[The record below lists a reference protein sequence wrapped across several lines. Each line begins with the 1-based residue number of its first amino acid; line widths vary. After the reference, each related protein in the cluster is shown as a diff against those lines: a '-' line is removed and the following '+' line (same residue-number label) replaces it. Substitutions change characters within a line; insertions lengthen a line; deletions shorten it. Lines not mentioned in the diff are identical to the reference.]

1 MNKIADVVI
10 VGGGILGVAVAWALA
25 ERRFKVVL
33 LEEKSLC
40 AGTTGC
46 TFGWL
51 NATSKTSDRTYHH
64 LNTRGMA
71 VYTEL
76 EARWGREALGM
87 CGGGYLAWVDR
98 DDAHAVD
105 GLYDRIRRLQQWDYP
120 AELLEL
126 DTMRLLEPQVR
137 FPSTALGLFA
147 PADRWV
153 EAPMLARFFAGRVRA
168 LGGEIRENCP
178 ANAFRLDAAGR
189 LAAVVTPQGEIAT
202 ARAVLAGGMHLPTLV
217 RMAARD
223 PIDSERFAVR
233 RIPGLLVQTPPGSAM
248 GLIERLVEPL
258 DGSGLHL
265 RPTLAG
271 GVMLGADGIDEQ
283 LDDLPPGEEPQALA
297 AELLHSA
304 ARHLKALG
312 DPGLA
317 ARSQIGVGVR
327 PVPADGF
334 PIVGPLASAPD
345 VYGAVTH
352 SGITLAPLLG
362 RLLAEEIA
370 TGRCPDLLEPYR
382 PARFVGAAVH

>member
-1 MNKIADVVI
+1 MQTLADVVI
-10 VGGGILGVAVAWALA
+10 VGGGILGVAAAWALA

-33 LEEKSLC
+33 LEERSLS

-51 NATSKTSDRTYHH
+51 NATAKTTDWTYHR
-64 LNTRGMA
+64 LNARGMA

-87 CGGGYLAWVDR
+87 RGGGYLAWVGG
-98 DDAHAVD
+98 DDAQAVD
-105 GLYDRIRRLQQWDYP
+105 RLCDQIRRLQQWDYP

-126 DTMRLLEPQVR
+126 DTMQLLEPQVR

-153 EAPMLARFFAGRVRA
+153 EAPVLARFFAGRVRS

-178 ANAFRLDAAGR
+178 ALAFRYDATGR
-189 LAAVVTPQGEIAT
+189 LAAVMSSQGEITA
-202 ARAVLAGGMHLPTLV
+202 ARAVLAGGIHLPTLV

-223 PIDSERFAVR
+223 PLDSERFAVR
-233 RIPGLLVQTPPGSAM
+233 RVPGLLVQTPPGSAL

-265 RPTLAG
+265 RPTPAG
-271 GVMLGADGIDEQ
+271 GVMLGADGIDER
-283 LDDLPPGEEPQALA
+283 LGDVAPGEEPLALA
-297 AELLHSA
+297 AELLRSA
-304 ARHLKALG
+304 ARHLKAL
-312 DPGLA
+312 DAPGLA

-345 VYGAVTH
+345 VYGVVTH

-382 PARFVGAAVH
+382 PTRFVGAAVH

>member
-1 MNKIADVVI
+1 MKPLADVVI

-33 LEEKSLC
+33 LEEKSLS
-40 AGTTGC
+40 AGATGC

-51 NATSKTSDRTYHH
+51 NATSKTTDWTYHR
-64 LNTRGMA
+64 LNARGMEI
-71 VYTEL
+71 YIEL
-76 EARWGREALGM
+76 EARWGCEALGM
-87 CGGGYLAWVDR
+87 GGGGYLAWVNG
-98 DDAHAVD
+98 DDSNAVD
-105 GLYDRIRRLQQWDYP
+105 SLYDQIRRLQQWDYP

-126 DTMRLLEPQVR
+126 DTLRLLEPQVR
-137 FPSTALGLFA
+137 FPSAALGLFA

-153 EAPMLARFFAGRVRA
+153 EAPVLAGFFAGRVRS
-168 LGGEIRENCP
+168 LGGEIRERCP
-178 ANAFRLDAAGR
+178 AVAFRFEDAGH

-202 ARAVLAGGMHLPTLV
+202 AIAVLTGGIHLPALV

-223 PIDSERFAVR
+223 PIDGERFAVR
-233 RIPGLLVQTPPGSAM
+233 RVPGLLVQTPPGSAI

-271 GVMLGADGIDEQ
+271 GVMLGADGIDER
-283 LDDLPPGEEPQALA
+283 LGDLPPGEEPQAQA

-304 ARHLKALG
+304 ARHLKALD
-312 DPGLA
+312 DPGLT
-317 ARSQIGVGVR
+317 ARSKIGVGVR

-334 PIVGPLASAPD
+334 PIVGPLASAPG
-345 VYGAVTH
+345 VYGVVTH

-370 TGRCPDLLEPYR
+370 TGRCPDLLKPYR
-382 PARFVGAAVH
+382 PDRFVGAAVH